1 MEPYRD
7 VIIGINF
14 DKNDVGKAKTYLGVL
29 SKKDPIWT
37 ERRRE
42 IILHVGKMQGKE
54 ELGICI
60 GEMKKNKDGKW
71 QWVWGIPL
79 KDIHGSEILNL
90 KEEVVE
96 QK

>member
-14 DKNDVGKAKTYLGVL
+14 DKNEVGKAKTYLGVL

-42 IILHVGKMQGKE
+42 IILHVGKGR
-54 ELGICI
+54 
-60 GEMKKNKDGKW
+60 
-71 QWVWGIPL
+71 
-79 KDIHGSEILNL
+79 GS
-90 KEEVVE
+90 
-96 QK
+96 